1 MALKENDK
9 KQPEYHVTLTR
20 QAEKFLSK
28 IPKNYYQL
36 ISEHLVALG
45 NNPFPHGSIKLHGND
60 NDYRIRVGPYRI
72 LYTVHHKELIIAV
85 VTIGHRK
92 DVYD

>member
-1 MALKENDK
+1 MALKENN
-9 KQPEYHVTLTR
+9 KQPKYQVTLTR

-28 IPKNYYQL
+28 IPKNYYQS
-36 ISEHLVALG
+36 ISEHLIALG
-45 NNPFPHGSIKLHGND
+45 NNPFPHGSIKLHGSD

-85 VTIGHRK
+85 ITIGHRK

>member
-1 MALKENDK
+1 MVLKENNK
-9 KQPEYHVTLTR
+9 PPKYQVTLTR
-20 QAEKFLSK
+20 QAERFLSK

-45 NNPFPHGSIKLHGND
+45 NNPFPNGSIKLHGGD

-85 VTIGHRK
+85 IMIGHRK